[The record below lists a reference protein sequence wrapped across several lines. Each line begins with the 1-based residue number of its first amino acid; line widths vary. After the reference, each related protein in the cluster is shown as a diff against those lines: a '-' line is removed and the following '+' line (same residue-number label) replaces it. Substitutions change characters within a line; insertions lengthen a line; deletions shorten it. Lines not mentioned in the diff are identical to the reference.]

1 MLHCEIPMT
10 YLSTARE
17 HEASARQKRKIK
29 AGRLMIDKE
38 MKTRLILQNQ
48 SGGCGDG
55 DDVPLS
61 LLSVSVGC
69 GIATDSV
76 RSTALA
82 SQSDG
87 TAFSRR
93 IQDDDT
99 ALSRHAPLIDHGIRL
114 MRITQKFPRGIST
127 QNLDTTPQLDEA
139 THIIEQRCRI
149 GFGLVNGHAGGIG
162 ILRDVNLVFRSRR
175 EPGIQQT

>member
-1 MLHCEIPMT
+1 
-10 YLSTARE
+10 
-17 HEASARQKRKIK
+17 
-29 AGRLMIDKE
+29 MIDKE
-38 MKTRLILQNQ
+38 VKTRLILQNQ

-93 IQDDDT
+93 INLIEHSVVEPRRLTWFLCRHDD
-99 ALSRHAPLIDHGIRL
+99 
-114 MRITQKFPRGIST
+114 
-127 QNLDTTPQLDEA
+127 
-139 THIIEQRCRI
+139 
-149 GFGLVNGHAGGIG
+149 
-162 ILRDVNLVFRSRR
+162 
-175 EPGIQQT
+175 GIQQT